1 MVNYTKLVRGKKYKL
16 GDINLGKF
24 IRSEND
30 NGEIVLYFLDSQFGE
45 KGENPV
51 YPDDDDNFIEIK
63 QKTRS
68 RRKSKSKSKSN
79 SKTRSKSLSKS
90 K

>member
-1 MVNYTKLVRGKKYKL
+1 MVKHDELKNRKKYKL

>member
-1 MVNYTKLVRGKKYKL
+1 MVKHDELKNGKKYKL